1 MENVNILDID
11 GTQWEIQDKQARQN
25 IADLKTSSDKKIEE
39 INAKLEQKADKNAEL
54 LALTI
59 KNDYSMAQIIPWSDG
74 THYRSY
80 EYENNENYTDI
91 ITENGNAKIVR
102 FEKEV
107 MKSIREIATMDKIT
121 DLIKPLTVKVYNSE
135 FKNSMDMSSRVTIP
149 NGYKFLCWVN
159 TSTSAWVP
167 SSPISMNNP
176 FIINGYP
183 YSIEEGRMPTG
194 NNESINFMYFV
205 IRQ

>member
-1 MENVNILDID
+1 MEPVNELDID
-11 GTQWEIQDKQARQN
+11 GYRWEIKDAQARQD
-25 IADLKTSSDKKIEE
+25 IAFLRTDSAEKIEE

-54 LALTI
+54 SALTI
-59 KNDYSMAQIIPWSDG
+59 KNDYGIAQIIPWSDG

-80 EYENNENYTDI
+80 EYKSNENYTEI
-91 ITENGNAKIVR
+91 ITENGTARIGRV
-102 FEKEV
+102 EKGTLTD
-107 MKSIREIATMDKIT
+107 IREIATMDKIT
-121 DLIKPLTVKVYNSE
+121 DLIKPLVVAVYNSE

-149 NGYKFLCWVN
+149 NGYKFLCWVCA
-159 TSTSAWVP
+159 STNGWIP

-176 FIINGYP
+176 LIINGYP
-183 YSIEEGRMPTG
+183 YSVEEGRMPTG

>member
-1 MENVNILDID
+1 MEPVNELDID
-11 GTQWEIQDKQARQN
+11 GYRWEIKDTQARQG
-25 IADLKTSSDKKIEE
+25 IASLRTDSDKKIEE

-54 LALTI
+54 SALTI
-59 KNDYSMAQIIPWSDG
+59 KNGLGIAQIIPWSDG

-80 EYENNENYTDI
+80 EHESNENYTDI
-91 ITENGNAKIVR
+91 ITENGTARITRV
-102 FEKEV
+102 EKGTLT
-107 MKSIREIATMDKIT
+107 SIREIATMDKIT
-121 DLIKPLTVKVYNSE
+121 DLIKSLTVTVYNSE

-149 NGYKFLCWVN
+149 NGYKFLCWVYA
-159 TSTSAWVP
+159 STNAWVP

-176 FIINGYP
+176 LIINGYP
-183 YSIEEGRMPTG
+183 YSIEEGRMPTE